1 MSKLKLRFAQ
11 RINVKLTPKHDTDG
25 AASNQRLMVLAETN
39 KYQLNIDRASFSKT
53 PKEKEE
59 VRTAKLHYRKLQ
71 SLK

>member
-1 MSKLKLRFAQ
+1 MSKLKLGFSQ

-25 AASNQRLMVLAETN
+25 SASNQRLIVLAETN
-39 KYQLNIDRASFSKT
+39 KHQLNIDRASFSKT
-53 PKEKEE
+53 LKEKEE